1 MSKNKEYADKYAGYA
16 MEQMR
21 KYGIPASVTLAQGIL
36 ESSNGESQL
45 ARKENNHF
53 GIKATAQWV
62 ADGGRY
68 GLYTDDRPD
77 EKFCSYVSVGE
88 SYEHHSIFLKENR
101 RYSECF
107 KLSPDDYKG
116 WTKGLETAGYATGGN
131 YAANLNRIIE
141 VNGLDKY
148 DRMVME
154 EMRSKGKEQGMQSV
168 EEKVENTDNTTYSF
182 PVERGEF
189 MLVTSPYGMRQ
200 DPMDATKQQM
210 HRGIDIQTRHE
221 AVLATENNG
230 RVIAVNQEHDML
242 EGKSVTV
249 EYQREGNDT
258 IQVSYRHLGE
268 MAVEVGDMVQAGQQL
283 GMVGH
288 VGTQAANGQMHI
300 EVRMRTADGT
310 MRDMDPAA
318 YLAEIAEK
326 GSIGIR
332 ALHNGEDML
341 AKYREAEAGEETMTA
356 MSLPPDE
363 WMKRLLASEDSGI
376 GLGGDPIVELLT
388 TVFTGLMAL
397 ALQIDGREENRKE
410 QMQKATEAC
419 MKREVDLTSLVPTMR
434 ECKLTIQEDGRPLLV
449 MDNGRERFAHV
460 LTGGELN
467 RLQRTLTD
475 SSLTEEDKR
484 TRVAALVNNVA
495 VAQQA
500 SRNFEQGMDARER
513 QSETIQIR

>member
-107 KLSPDDYKG
+107 KLSPDNYRG

-475 SSLTEEDKR
+475 SSLTEEDKQ

>member
-16 MEQMR
+16 MEQML

-53 GIKATAQWV
+53 GIKATKEWI

-77 EKFCSYVSVGE
+77 EKFCSYDTVGE
-88 SYEHHSIFLKENR
+88 SYEHHSVFLKENR

-107 KLSPDDYKG
+107 KLSPDNYRG

-131 YAANLNRIIE
+131 YAAKLNWIIE

-148 DRMVME
+148 DRMVMK
-154 EMRSKGKEQGMQSV
+154 EMRSEGKELETQSVKGKV
-168 EEKVENTDNTTYSF
+168 ESMDNTAYSF
-182 PVERGEF
+182 PVERDDF
-189 MLVTSPYGMRQ
+189 MLVTSPFGMRQ
-200 DPMDATKQQM
+200 DPMDATKQQL

-221 AVLATENNG
+221 AVLATEDYG
-230 RVIAVNQEHDML
+230 RVVAVNQGHDMR

-249 EYQREGNDT
+249 EYQREDNSR
-258 IQVSYRHLGE
+258 IQVSFHHLSE
-268 MAVEVGDMVQAGQQL
+268 VDVKVGDTVQAGQQL

-288 VGTQAANGQMHI
+288 AGMQAVDKKLHI
-300 EVRMRTADGT
+300 EVRMNTAEGT

-326 GSIGIR
+326 GDIGIR
-332 ALHNGEDML
+332 ALHNGEDIL
-341 AKYREAEAGEETMTA
+341 AKFRDVEDREEVMTA
-356 MSLPPDE
+356 RALPPNE

-388 TVFTGLMAL
+388 TVFASLMAL

-419 MKREVDLTSLVPTMR
+419 MKREVDLTSLVPTMK
-434 ECKLTIQEDGRPLLV
+434 ECRLTIQEDRRPLLV
-449 MDNGRERFAHV
+449 MDNGKERFSHE

-475 SSLTEEDKR
+475 SSLTEEDKQ
-484 TRVAALVNNVA
+484 TRVAALVGNVA
-495 VAQQA
+495 LAQQT
-500 SRNFEQGMDARER
+500 SRNFELGMDAQER
-513 QSETIQIR
+513 QTESIQIR

>member
-101 RYSECF
+101 RYLECF

-131 YAANLNRIIE
+131 YAANLKRIIE

-148 DRMVME
+148 DRIVME
-154 EMRSKGKEQGMQSV
+154 EMRSKGKELGMQSV
-168 EEKVENTDNTTYSF
+168 EGKVENTDNTAYSF
-182 PVERGEF
+182 PVEREEF
-189 MLVTSPYGMRQ
+189 MLLTSPYGMRQ

-221 AVLATENNG
+221 AVLATEDNG
-230 RVIAVNQEHDML
+230 RVIAVNQEHEML

-268 MAVEVGDMVQAGQQL
+268 VAVEVGDMVQAGQQL

-397 ALQIDGREENRKE
+397 ALQIDGREESRKE

-419 MKREVDLTSLVPTMR
+419 TKREVDLTSLVPTMK
-434 ECKLTIQEDGRPLLV
+434 ECRLTIQEDGRPLLV

-500 SRNFEQGMDARER
+500 SRNFELGMDARER
-513 QSETIQIR
+513 QGETMQIR

>member
-107 KLSPDDYKG
+107 KLSPDNYRG

-500 SRNFEQGMDARER
+500 SRNFEQGMDAQER
-513 QSETIQIR
+513 QSETMQIR

>member
-16 MEQMR
+16 MEQML

-77 EKFCSYVSVGE
+77 EKFCSYDSVGE

-154 EMRSKGKEQGMQSV
+154 EMRSKGKKLETQSV
-168 EEKVENTDNTTYSF
+168 KGKVESMDNTAYSF
-182 PVERGEF
+182 PVERNDF
-189 MLVTSPYGMRQ
+189 MLVTSPFGMRQ
-200 DPMDATKQQM
+200 DPMDATKRQL

-221 AVLATENNG
+221 AVLATEDNG
-230 RVIAVNQEHDML
+230 RVVAINQGHDMR

-249 EYQREGNDT
+249 EYQREDKSR
-258 IQVSYRHLGE
+258 IQVSFHHLSE
-268 MAVEVGDMVQAGQQL
+268 VDVKVGDTVQAGQQL
-283 GMVGH
+283 GMVEYAGMQ
-288 VGTQAANGQMHI
+288 GADGKLHI
-300 EVRMRTADGT
+300 VVRMSTMEGT

-326 GSIGIR
+326 GNIGIR
-332 ALHNGEDML
+332 ALHNGEDIL
-341 AKYREAEAGEETMTA
+341 AKFRDVEGSEEVTTA

-388 TVFTGLMAL
+388 TVFASLMTL

-419 MKREVDLTSLVPTMR
+419 MKREVDLTSLVPTMK
-434 ECKLTIQEDGRPLLV
+434 ECRLTIQEDRRPLLV
-449 MDNGRERFAHV
+449 MDNGKERFSHE

-467 RLQRTLTD
+467 RLQRTMTD
-475 SSLTEEDKR
+475 SSLTEEDKQ
-484 TRVAALVNNVA
+484 TRVAALVGNVA
-495 VAQQA
+495 LAQQT
-500 SRNFEQGMDARER
+500 SRNFELGMDAQER
-513 QSETIQIR
+513 QTESMQIR

>member
-107 KLSPDDYKG
+107 KLSPDNYRG

>member
-53 GIKATAQWV
+53 GIKATEEWV

-77 EKFCSYVSVGE
+77 EKFCSYDTIGE
-88 SYEHHSIFLKENR
+88 SYEHHSIFLKENK

-141 VNGLDKY
+141 VNELDKY

-168 EEKVENTDNTTYSF
+168 EGKVKNTDNTAYCF
-182 PVERGEF
+182 PVEREEF

-221 AVLATENNG
+221 AVLATEDNG
-230 RVIAVNQEHDML
+230 RVVAVNQGHDMR
-242 EGKSVTV
+242 EGRSVTV
-249 EYQREGNDT
+249 EYQREDNSR
-258 IQVSYRHLGE
+258 IQVSFHHLSG
-268 MAVEVGDMVQAGQQL
+268 VDVKVGDTVQAGQQL
-283 GMVGH
+283 GMVGYA
-288 VGTQAANGQMHI
+288 GMQGADGKLHI
-300 EVRMRTADGT
+300 EVRMSTAKGT

-326 GSIGIR
+326 GDIDIR
-332 ALHNGEDML
+332 ALHNGEDIL
-341 AKYREAEAGEETMTA
+341 AKFRDAEDREETMTA
-356 MSLPPDE
+356 IALPPDE
-363 WMKRLLASEDSGI
+363 WMKRLLATEDSGI
-376 GLGGDPIVELLT
+376 GLGGDPIVELMT
-388 TVFTGLMAL
+388 TVFTSLMAL
-397 ALQIDGREENRKE
+397 ALQIDEREDSRKE

-434 ECKLTIQEDGRPLLV
+434 ECKLTIQEDRRPLLV
-449 MDNGRERFAHV
+449 MDNGKELFSHE
-460 LTGGELN
+460 LTDGELN

-484 TRVAALVNNVA
+484 TRVVALVNNV
-495 VAQQA
+495 VIAQQV
-500 SRNFEQGMDARER
+500 SRNFELGMDAQER
-513 QSETIQIR
+513 QSENRQIR

>member
-16 MEQMR
+16 MDQMR
-21 KYGIPASVTLAQGIL
+21 KYGIPASVILAQGIL

-53 GIKATAQWV
+53 GIKATKEWI

-77 EKFCSYVSVGE
+77 EKFCSYDTVGE
-88 SYEHHSIFLKENR
+88 SYEHHSVFLKENR

-107 KLSPDDYKG
+107 KLSPDNYKG
-116 WTKGLETAGYATGGN
+116 WTEGLETAGYATGGN

-154 EMRSKGKEQGMQSV
+154 EMRSKGKELETQSV
-168 EEKVENTDNTTYSF
+168 KGKVESMDNTAYSF
-182 PVERGEF
+182 PVERDDF
-189 MLVTSPYGMRQ
+189 MLVTSPFGMRQ
-200 DPMDATKQQM
+200 DLMDATKQQL
-210 HRGIDIQTRHE
+210 HKGIDIQTRHE
-221 AVLATENNG
+221 AVLATEDNG
-230 RVIAVNQEHDML
+230 RVVAVNQGHDMR

-249 EYQREGNDT
+249 EYQREDNSK
-258 IQVSYRHLGE
+258 IQVSFHHLSE
-268 MAVEVGDMVQAGQQL
+268 VDVKVGDTVQAGQQL
-283 GMVGH
+283 GMVGYAD
-288 VGTQAANGQMHI
+288 VQGADGKLHI
-300 EVRMRTADGT
+300 EVRMSTVKGT

-318 YLAEIAEK
+318 YLTEIAEK
-326 GSIGIR
+326 GNIGIR
-332 ALHNGEDML
+332 ALHNGEDLL
-341 AKYREAEAGEETMTA
+341 AKFRDAEGKEETMTA

-376 GLGGDPIVELLT
+376 GLGGDPIAELLT
-388 TVFTGLMAL
+388 TVFASLMAL

-419 MKREVDLTSLVPTMR
+419 MKREVDLTSLVPTMK
-434 ECKLTIQEDGRPLLV
+434 ECRLTIQEDRRPLLV
-449 MDNGRERFAHV
+449 MDNGKERFSHE

-467 RLQRTLTD
+467 RLQRALTD
-475 SSLTEEDKR
+475 SSLTEEDKQ
-484 TRVAALVNNVA
+484 TRVAALVSNVA
-495 VAQQA
+495 LAQQT
-500 SRNFEQGMDARER
+500 SRNFEQGMDAQER
-513 QSETIQIR
+513 QNESMQIR